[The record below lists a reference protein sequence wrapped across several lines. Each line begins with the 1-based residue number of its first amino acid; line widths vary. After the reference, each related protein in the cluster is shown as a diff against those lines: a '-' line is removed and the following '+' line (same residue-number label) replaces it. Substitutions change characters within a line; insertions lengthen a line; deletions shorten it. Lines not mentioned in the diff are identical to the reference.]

1 LTSETEP
8 SIVIS
13 GLGSVSA
20 WGVGT
25 DRLWQGLLAARPAI
39 GPLTRFSP
47 EGYPSAI
54 AGQCHIDIEE
64 LRHRCGADADA
75 SRADLFALCSAQEA
89 LAQAGLDSGSAGRL
103 GVYFGG
109 STGGLAE
116 SEDHYERVRDAAA
129 TRVSLRSLTAQPVSN
144 PAEEVARLCG
154 ATGPVITVS
163 SACASGT
170 LALGLALEALRA
182 GEVDVALA
190 GGSDSLARTTFGGFN
205 ALQAVDS
212 RSCRP
217 FRADRAGLSLGEGGA
232 VLVLERR
239 EDLISRGGLAL
250 ARLLGTG
257 TASDAHHM
265 TAPHPEGDGA
275 LVAMQECL
283 RDAGVDA
290 SQVDFINAHGTGT
303 PLNDRAEFNA
313 LRQMFPQRIDSL
325 PVMATKSGTGHLLG
339 SAGALEAVVTVLC
352 LQHQRLHPAPQDGPI
367 DPEAAVDLVLDPG
380 GRELRLDMGM
390 SLSLGFGGS
399 NAVALLAR
407 SETA

>member
-1 LTSETEP
+1 
-8 SIVIS
+8 
-13 GLGSVSA
+13 
-20 WGVGT
+20 
-25 DRLWQGLLAARPAI
+25 
-39 GPLTRFSP
+39 
-47 EGYPSAI
+47 
-54 AGQCHIDIEE
+54 
-64 LRHRCGADADA
+64 
-75 SRADLFALCSAQEA
+75 
-89 LAQAGLDSGSAGRL
+89 
-103 GVYFGG
+103 
-109 STGGLAE
+109 
-116 SEDHYERVRDAAA
+116 
-129 TRVSLRSLTAQPVSN
+129 
-144 PAEEVARLCG
+144 
-154 ATGPVITVS
+154 
-163 SACASGT
+163 
-170 LALGLALEALRA
+170 
-182 GEVDVALA
+182 VDVALA

-250 ARLLGTG
+250 ANLLGTG

-313 LRQMFPQRIDSL
+313 LRQMFPRRIDSL